1 MAVLG
6 RPGTNPYLWRNDH
19 FLDFI
24 APHRRSLYRTP
35 SETFFFRL
43 EDNSVIMLEMIQRG
57 VIPEVMS
64 EDVVLLDPFIN
75 SPEPLRNAKGASGAI
90 YEHLSITL
98 EELKSNFVVGAA
110 KFHQYPRGK
119 VIHVASPNLNEHPN
133 HQNAQAILRTAY
145 LHV

>member
-1 MAVLG
+1 VLSKKKK
-6 RPGTNPYLWRNDH
+6 RKEAMDPETNP
-19 FLDFI
+19 
-24 APHRRSLYRTP
+24 
-35 SETFFFRL
+35 FFFRM

-75 SPEPLRNAKGASGAI
+75 GSEPLCNAKGASGAI
-90 YEHLSITL
+90 YEHLSITGL